1 MTDIYTTQPA
11 AAPPPPPGNSDN
23 RLNLLIGSA
32 LVFLVI
38 ALGVLGWVVIQGGG
52 DGGSQVATADTNE
65 TRKDRRG
72 KDTDKPS
79 KDQDRSGDAD
89 SSVNEDGDDQVTL
102 PDSDSTAPT
111 AADGGGSG
119 APAGRV

>member
-32 LVFLVI
+32 LVFLGI

-119 APAGRV
+119 AV